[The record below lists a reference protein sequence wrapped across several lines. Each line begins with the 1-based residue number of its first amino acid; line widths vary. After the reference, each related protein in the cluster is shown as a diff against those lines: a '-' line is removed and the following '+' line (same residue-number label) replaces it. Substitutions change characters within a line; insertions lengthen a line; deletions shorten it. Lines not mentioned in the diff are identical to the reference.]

1 MRRLTT
7 LFPSEFLE
15 EHAEE
20 LGVVERD
27 RKLQIP
33 AFVWA
38 FVFGFAA
45 GESRT
50 LAGFRRCYNSTA
62 DETISPGGFYQ
73 RLTPTLAEYLRD
85 LVEHGLDEV
94 AVPNA
99 VDADIDR
106 FRDVMIADGTVL
118 RLHEFL
124 SDQFEARH
132 QEQAGAKLHLLH
144 NATEQTIERLDTANE
159 KTHDSTLF
167 KTGPWLENR
176 LVLFALAYF
185 KYRRFALIDENDGYF
200 VSRLKQNANPLITKE
215 LREWRG
221 RAIPLEGKQ
230 LRAVLDDLDRK
241 YIDVEVEVEF
251 KRGPYN
257 GTRSLDTKRFR
268 VVGVRD
274 EDADDYHL
282 YMTNLARKEFFPAD
296 LAEIYRCRWEV
307 ELLFRELKTQ
317 YELDEFDTSDEHVVR
332 ILLYAALLSL
342 LVSRDLLDLVTEQAD
357 DELVFP
363 TERWAATFRSHAQL
377 ILHELGE
384 FLGYSPPPLLDRLI
398 EDAQKIHKQR
408 PILQETLATA
418 TQPRCEA

>member
-50 LAGFRRCYNSTA
+50 LAAFRRCYNSTA
-62 DETISPGGFYQ
+62 DETISPSGFYQ
-73 RLTPTLAEYLRD
+73 RLTPTLAKYFRD
-85 LVEHGLDEV
+85 LVETALDEV

-132 QEQAGAKLHLLH
+132 EEQAGAKLHLLH

-176 LVLFALAYF
+176 LVLFDLAYF

-200 VSRLKQNANPLITKE
+200 VSRLKQNANPVITAE

-384 FLGYSPPPLLDRLI
+384 YLGYSPPPLLERLI

>member
-7 LFPSEFLE
+7 LFPSEFLK

-33 AFVWA
+33 AFVWT

-62 DETISPGGFYQ
+62 DETISPSGFYQ
-73 RLTPTLAEYLRD
+73 RLTPTLAKYLRD

-94 AVPNA
+94 AVPDA
-99 VDADIDR
+99 TAADIDR

-132 QEQAGAKLHLLH
+132 EEQAGAKLHLLH
-144 NATEQTIERLDTANE
+144 NATKQTIERIDTADE
-159 KTHDSTLF
+159 KAHDSTLF

-176 LVLFALAYF
+176 LMLFDLAYF

-200 VSRLKQNANPLITKE
+200 VSRLKKNANPMITSE

-257 GTRSLDTKRFR
+257 GTQSLDTKRFR

-282 YMTNLARKEFFPAD
+282 YMTNLVRKEFFPAD
-296 LAEIYRCRWEV
+296 LAQIYRCRWEV

-317 YELDEFDTSDEHVVR
+317 YNLDEFDTSDEHVVK

-377 ILHELGE
+377 FLHKLGE
-384 FLGYSPPPLLDRLI
+384 YLGYSPPPLLERLI

-418 TQPRCEA
+418 TQPRCES

>member
-1 MRRLTT
+1 M
-7 LFPSEFLE
+7 LF
-15 EHAEE
+15 
-20 LGVVERD
+20 D
-27 RKLQIP
+27 
-33 AFVWA
+33 
-38 FVFGFAA
+38 
-45 GESRT
+45 
-50 LAGFRRCYNSTA
+50 
-62 DETISPGGFYQ
+62 
-73 RLTPTLAEYLRD
+73 
-85 LVEHGLDEV
+85 
-94 AVPNA
+94 
-99 VDADIDR
+99 
-106 FRDVMIADGTVL
+106 
-118 RLHEFL
+118 
-124 SDQFEARH
+124 
-132 QEQAGAKLHLLH
+132 
-144 NATEQTIERLDTANE
+144 
-159 KTHDSTLF
+159 
-167 KTGPWLENR
+167 
-176 LVLFALAYF
+176 LAYF
-185 KYRRFALIDENDGYF
+185 KYRRFALIDENGGYF
-200 VSRLKQNANPLITKE
+200 VSRLKQNANPVITAE

-230 LRAVLDDLDRK
+230 LRTVLDDLDRK

-257 GTRSLDTKRFR
+257 GTQSLDTKRFR

-398 EDAQKIHKQR
+398 EDAQKIHKRR

>member
-7 LFPSEFLE
+7 LFPSEFLQ

-94 AVPNA
+94 AVPDA

-132 QEQAGAKLHLLH
+132 EEQAGAKLHLLH
-144 NATEQTIERLDTANE
+144 NATEQTIEQLDIANE

-176 LVLFALAYF
+176 LMLFDLAYF

-200 VSRLKQNANPLITKE
+200 VSRLKQNANPVITAE

-282 YMTNLARKEFFPAD
+282 YITNLAREEFFPVD

-384 FLGYSPPPLLDRLI
+384 FLGYSPPPLLGRLI

-408 PILQETLATA
+408 PILQGTLATA